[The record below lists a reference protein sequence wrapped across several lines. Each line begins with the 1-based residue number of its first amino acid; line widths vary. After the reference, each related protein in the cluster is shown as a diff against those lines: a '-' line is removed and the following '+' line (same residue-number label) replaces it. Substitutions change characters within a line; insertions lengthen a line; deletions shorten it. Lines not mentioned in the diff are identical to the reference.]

1 MPTGDLAR
9 GFCGF
14 FCLKIHLA
22 PSYLLCWVCWPWAM
36 AVVQMQS
43 GRAETLPVGG
53 ETAGIYFQF
62 GFGLPGVCGLV
73 TRARG
78 MSRVCPSKA
87 GCEQHIDAWQGGFQ
101 PVSRFTNI
109 LLGKKKINH
118 VTSGLKNASCL
129 CYGKY

>member
-43 GRAETLPVGG
+43 SRAETLPVGG

-62 GFGLPGVCGLV
+62 GFGLLGVCGLV

-87 GCEQHIDAWQGGFQ
+87 GCEQHIDAWQGSFQ

-109 LLGKKKINH
+109 LLGKKKLIM
-118 VTSGLKNASCL
+118 
-129 CYGKY
+129 